1 MAKLRPRPEEG
12 QQIDPSI
19 DSPTPHPDRLLHRRS
34 RRSSTS
40 SPRGTRPEQAHLPQP
55 HPAAH
60 PTIQAILAER
70 SLILAVLISTG
81 VPARD
86 RPDVEQQVLLG
97 AWRSVERGMYRPD
110 PSEDP
115 RRALRAWI
123 HGVAWRKVSHYVK
136 SAYVRRV
143 VLHAQ
148 PLGVL
153 RAPAGPSLE
162 AQIDARADLQALA
175 QLKPWQREML
185 LAVDRPES
193 LVAFA
198 KARGMNPYTAASR
211 LRIAREAL
219 ALKLRRR
226 R

>member
-19 DSPTPHPDRLLHRRS
+19 DSPTPHPDRLLQCRA
-34 RRSSTS
+34 RRSSTDR
-40 SPRGTRPEQAHLPQP
+40 PRSTRADQPQPPQP

-60 PTIQAILAER
+60 PTIHAILAER
-70 SLILAVLISTG
+70 SLILAVLISSG

-123 HGVAWRKVSHYVK
+123 HGIAWRKVSHHVN

-153 RAPAGPSLE
+153 REPAGPSLE
-162 AQIDARADLQALA
+162 AHIDARADLEALA

>member
-1 MAKLRPRPEEG
+1 MAKLRPWPEKG

-19 DSPTPHPDRLLHRRS
+19 DSQTPHPDRLLHRCSQRYSTDRPRS
-34 RRSSTS
+34 
-40 SPRGTRPEQAHLPQP
+40 TRADQPHLPPP

-70 SLILAVLISTG
+70 SLILAVLISSG

-110 PSEDP
+110 PSDEP

-123 HGVAWRKVSHYVK
+123 HGVAWRKVSHYVN
-136 SAYVRRV
+136 SAYVRHV

-153 RAPAGPSLE
+153 REPAGPSLE
-162 AQIDARADLQALA
+162 AQIEARADLEALA
-175 QLKPWQREML
+175 QLTPWQREML
-185 LAVDRPES
+185 LTVDRPES

>member
-34 RRSSTS
+34 RRSSTEL
-40 SPRGTRPEQAHLPQP
+40 PRSAPPDQPHLPQP

-60 PTIQAILAER
+60 PSIQAILAER
-70 SLILAVLISTG
+70 SLILAVLISSG

-97 AWRSVERGMYRPD
+97 AWRSVERGLYRPD

-123 HGVAWRKVSHYVK
+123 HGVAWRKVSHYVN

-153 RAPAGPSLE
+153 REPAGPSLE

>member
-1 MAKLRPRPEEG
+1 M
-12 QQIDPSI
+12 
-19 DSPTPHPDRLLHRRS
+19 
-34 RRSSTS
+34 
-40 SPRGTRPEQAHLPQP
+40 
-55 HPAAH
+55 
-60 PTIQAILAER
+60 
-70 SLILAVLISTG
+70 
-81 VPARD
+81 
-86 RPDVEQQVLLG
+86 
-97 AWRSVERGMYRPD
+97 
-110 PSEDP
+110 
-115 RRALRAWI
+115 
-123 HGVAWRKVSHYVK
+123 SHYVD
-136 SAYVRRV
+136 SAYVRYV

-148 PLGVL
+148 PLGLL
-153 RAPAGPSLE
+153 REPAGPSLE

-175 QLKPWQREML
+175 QLTPWQREML

>member
-1 MAKLRPRPEEG
+1 M
-12 QQIDPSI
+12 
-19 DSPTPHPDRLLHRRS
+19 
-34 RRSSTS
+34 
-40 SPRGTRPEQAHLPQP
+40 
-55 HPAAH
+55 
-60 PTIQAILAER
+60 
-70 SLILAVLISTG
+70 
-81 VPARD
+81 
-86 RPDVEQQVLLG
+86 
-97 AWRSVERGMYRPD
+97 
-110 PSEDP
+110 
-115 RRALRAWI
+115 
-123 HGVAWRKVSHYVK
+123 SHYVN

-153 RAPAGPSLE
+153 REPAGPSLE
-162 AQIDARADLQALA
+162 AQIDARADLRPAGPSLEAQIEARADLQALS
-175 QLKPWQREML
+175 QLTPWQREML